1 MFLQELKDVVL
12 PNYLLVLSL
21 LKPKEIKVVLN
32 NKKIQSKQGK
42 PVV

>member
-32 NKKIQSKQGK
+32 NKKIRSKQGK